1 MDFFQNTCFKDRN
14 NMTVGKAI
22 KVTINFYKKQNLL
35 VITWNKKYL
44 SKQVMSITYTLEKT
58 LLAAATFVSSF
69 FSERVKKNCSILWS
83 A

>member
-22 KVTINFYKKQNLL
+22 KVTINFYKKQSVL

-58 LLAAATFVSSF
+58 FLAAATF
-69 FSERVKKNCSILWS
+69 
-83 A
+83 